1 MTLYPHLVQKHSEN
15 LMCAKQMGCMTDG
28 GLNRMCREH
37 AWAAC
42 RVGRN
47 RRHFSAP
54 HIACRHL
61 CRIAT
66 FCRLRGC
73 SAKGPNESSQQY
85 YWWRYHEA
93 LSVLPGAPE
102 LSSDWIRTLSGS
114 SACEQS
120 QYGGKLRC
128 SLQSWKWLHVHCR
141 ASITMHGAHVY
152 ALPIHIQNFPV
163 ITPYSACLIPWLCGQ
178 SICVMHCLG
187 CSDCAPS
194 FLM

>member
-1 MTLYPHLVQKHSEN
+1 MTLYPHLVQKHSEI
-15 LMCAKQMGCMTDG
+15 LLCAKQMGCMTDG
-28 GLNRMCREH
+28 GLNCMCREH

-47 RRHFSAP
+47 RRQFSAP

-141 ASITMHGAHVY
+141 ASTPCMVLMNMLCQSTYKTSLSSLHI
-152 ALPIHIQNFPV
+152 LPV
-163 ITPYSACLIPWLCGQ
+163 LS
-178 SICVMHCLG
+178 LG
-187 CSDCAPS
+187 CVGKA
-194 FLM
+194 FA